1 MNIVTIHWMEYVVEF
16 VAPRGRKK
24 SILSNYVVSS
34 TSGGRLASSEGN
46 WMAKEK
52 YSCAPIIK
60 SALVWVT
67 GVKTTYQWGQWVDN
81 TGCLFSGIILRPP
94 LITFYDVCK
103 QRARACLFSLCK
115 CTLAST
121 DRKHM
126 LRFESRRTLPPKTFQ
141 DFFPSCFLHRQSARS
156 RLTKFYFLSK
166 TYPLIRNSGIKTA
179 LLFLNY

>member
-1 MNIVTIHWMEYVVEF
+1 MIT
-16 VAPRGRKK
+16 AP
-24 SILSNYVVSS
+24 
-34 TSGGRLASSEGN
+34 
-46 WMAKEK
+46 
-52 YSCAPIIK
+52 
-60 SALVWVT
+60 
-67 GVKTTYQWGQWVDN
+67 
-81 TGCLFSGIILRPP
+81 FH
-94 LITFYDVCK
+94 DVCK

-166 TYPLIRNSGIKTA
+166 TYPLIRNSGIR
-179 LLFLNY
+179 LLFCFSIIKWFSFQFPKKKFLFKANDIHNSLDSSVN

>member
-52 YSCAPIIK
+52 YSCAPIIN
-60 SALVWVT
+60 SAHVWVT
-67 GVKTTYQWGQWVDN
+67 GVKTTYQWGQWVGN
-81 TGCLFSGIILRPP
+81 TGCSGII
-94 LITFYDVCK
+94 FYHGSLHDVCK

-126 LRFESRRTLPPKTFQ
+126 LRFESRQTLPPKTFQ
-141 DFFPSCFLHRQSARS
+141 DFSPSCFLHRQSARS

-166 TYPLIRNSGIKTA
+166 TYPFIRNSRIKTV